1 MRYWDP
7 SGHLGLITNRYT
19 ATSPVIKDLHYV
31 HFPSLSFLKFSI
43 FTTLSWKWPPAFF
56 ATFKTQG
63 IMHQI
68 MFIHPTNSNMVSD
81 IFLPLWRGNCFFFS
95 SKHAHS
101 GPSYCEMSHHFP
113 WEPWQPCSRLQWLK
127 HMFWICI
134 LVRKKCISTLCHT
147 IPSFSFHFD
156 SLLISVPQLLQ
167 TYPLLLHMLHILN
180 ELLHSYSEQWLL
192 T

>member
-81 IFLPLWRGNCFFFS
+81 IFLPLWRGNCFFF
-95 SKHAHS
+95 
-101 GPSYCEMSHHFP
+101 
-113 WEPWQPCSRLQWLK
+113 LQNM
-127 HMFWICI
+127 HT
-134 LVRKKCISTLCHT
+134 LVRPIVRCPIIFLESLDNHVRDFNGWNTCFESVFLWEKNAFQHFATQFHPSAFTLT
-147 IPSFSFHFD
+147 VS
-156 SLLISVPQLLQ
+156 
-167 TYPLLLHMLHILN
+167 
-180 ELLHSYSEQWLL
+180 
-192 T
+192 